1 MKHQVMMAVEVDTTA
16 IEQRLESDAYEE
28 VKAALYAEAKKGLD
42 AWTVKRLLKEAI
54 DAFIAE
60 NRDVII
66 EKSVNEMA
74 NRIPRFKAFR
84 EFLREGGGK

>member
-1 MKHQVMMAVEVDTTA
+1 MKHQVMLAVEVDTTA

-60 NRDVII
+60 NRDVI
-66 EKSVNEMA
+66 S
-74 NRIPRFKAFR
+74 RSP
-84 EFLREGGGK
+84 